1 MQAQAMNETVQPLT
15 ETAKP
20 MIVTDTATTAKVLTI
35 TVTRENKDT
44 KWGLV
49 WCENDSE
56 PNTLRVKNIRPGQA
70 FAIYN
75 ESASVELQIEPG
87 DRVISVNSVP
97 GASMTTNAQEGF
109 SMMRAELQKSTSVE
123 IKVVKYAQQFKV
135 TFTREDEQAFGLE
148 LHADDSPLVSRIVL
162 DGAVDAQNQKLR
174 QEGKLEQV
182 VHEGMVVKSIN
193 GNADVK
199 EFRKLLQNETRVEL
213 DMLRFDKSLHLA

>member
-1 MQAQAMNETVQPLT
+1 M
-15 ETAKP
+15 
-20 MIVTDTATTAKVLTI
+20 
-35 TVTRENKDT
+35 
-44 KWGLV
+44 
-49 WCENDSE
+49 
-56 PNTLRVKNIRPGQA
+56 KNIRPGQA

-75 ESASVELQIEPG
+75 ESASADVQIEPG

-135 TFTREDEQAFGLE
+135 TFNRADWSYFGLE

-174 QEGKLEQV
+174 QEGKLEQALAAR
-182 VHEGMVVKSIN
+182 SC
-193 GNADVK
+193 
-199 EFRKLLQNETRVEL
+199 LLQLISRPSSDYSTHLVSYWGVASACEE
-213 DMLRFDKSLHLA
+213 RFGTIE